1 MHFAQTDFPFLSQK
15 DKNFLTG
22 VVNATSANSNTLAA
36 AIITATVLNTVLES
50 RQEDIKKTLV
60 LPTNHGRMLDWLEIN
75 DPEMY
80 KDVMSLN
87 AVLTDMYS
95 AYTLP
100 AENYF
105 KSLTEIGFKHLG
117 VVDLSEFIEAAEYIG
132 TETAFTAAQATNVI
146 SKVLKRMYTRL
157 IDKYGIDTFCNTQY
171 VLVSV
176 YDIYTA
182 AVEKYTP
189 EYGATVEQVI
199 LDLDD
204 RLFNPQSGP
213 KVKAEL
219 EVEPEFDDDL
229 PALEDEPE
237 IEERIPNRPAAQ

>member
-15 DKNFLTG
+15 DKNFLAG
-22 VVNATSANSNTLAA
+22 VVTETPVNLPA

-60 LPTNHGRMLDWLEIN
+60 LPTNHSRILDWLEVN
-75 DPEMY
+75 APEIY
-80 KDVMSLN
+80 KDMMSLN
-87 AVLTDMYS
+87 AILVDVYS
-95 AYTLP
+95 AYKLSVESP
-100 AENYF
+100 L

-117 VVDLSEFIEAAEYIG
+117 VVDLSEFIEGAEYIG
-132 TETAFTAAQATNVI
+132 APFTTEQASNVV
-146 SKVLKRMYTRL
+146 SKILRRMYARL
-157 IDKYGIDTFCNTQY
+157 VEKYGIDTFCNTQY
-171 VLVSV
+171 ELRSV

-182 AVEKYTP
+182 AVEKYTT

-199 LDLDD
+199 LDLED
-204 RLFNPQSGP
+204 RLFNPQSG
-213 KVKAEL
+213 AEP
-219 EVEPEFDDDL
+219 EVEVEFDDDL

>member
-15 DKNFLTG
+15 DKNFLAG
-22 VVNATSANSNTLAA
+22 VVTETPVNLPA

-60 LPTNHGRMLDWLEIN
+60 LPTNHSRILDWLEVN
-75 DPEMY
+75 APEIY
-80 KDVMSLN
+80 KDMMSLN
-87 AVLTDMYS
+87 AILVDVYS
-95 AYTLP
+95 AYKLSVESP
-100 AENYF
+100 L

-117 VVDLSEFIEAAEYIG
+117 VVDLTEFIEGAEYIG
-132 TETAFTAAQATNVI
+132 APFTTEQASNVV
-146 SKVLKRMYTRL
+146 SKILRRMYARL
-157 IDKYGIDTFCNTQY
+157 VEKYGIDTFCNTQY
-171 VLVSV
+171 ELRSV

-199 LDLDD
+199 LDLED
-204 RLFNPQSGP
+204 RLFNPQSG
-213 KVKAEL
+213 AEL

>member
-22 VVNATSANSNTLAA
+22 VVNAPSANSNTLAA

-95 AYTLP
+95 AYTLS

-117 VVDLSEFIEAAEYIG
+117 VVDLSEFTEAAEYIG
-132 TETAFTAAQATNVI
+132 TETAFTPAQATNVI
-146 SKVLKRMYTRL
+146 SKVLRKVYARL
-157 IDKYGIDTFCNTQY
+157 VDKYGVETFYNTQY
-171 VLVSV
+171 ELRSV

-182 AVEKYTP
+182 AIEKYTP

-199 LDLDD
+199 LDLED

-213 KVKAEL
+213 EP

-229 PALEDEPE
+229 PVLEDEPE
-237 IEERIPNRPAAQ
+237 IEERTPNRPAAQ

>member
-15 DKNFLTG
+15 DKNFLAG
-22 VVNATSANSNTLAA
+22 VVTETPVNLPA

-60 LPTNHGRMLDWLEIN
+60 LPTNHSRILDWLEVN
-75 DPEMY
+75 APEIY
-80 KDVMSLN
+80 KDMMSLN
-87 AVLTDMYS
+87 AILVDVYS
-95 AYTLP
+95 AYKLSVESP
-100 AENYF
+100 L

-117 VVDLSEFIEAAEYIG
+117 VVDLTEFIEGAEYIG
-132 TETAFTAAQATNVI
+132 APFTTEQASNVV
-146 SKVLKRMYTRL
+146 SKILRRMYARL
-157 IDKYGIDTFCNTQY
+157 VEKYGIDTFCNTQY
-171 VLVSV
+171 ELRSV

-199 LDLDD
+199 LDLED
-204 RLFNPQSGP
+204 RLFNPQSG
-213 KVKAEL
+213 AEP
-219 EVEPEFDDDL
+219 EVEVEFDDDL

>member
-15 DKNFLTG
+15 DKNFLAG
-22 VVNATSANSNTLAA
+22 VVTETPVNLPA

-60 LPTNHGRMLDWLEIN
+60 LPTNHSRILDWLEVN
-75 DPEMY
+75 APEIY
-80 KDVMSLN
+80 KDMMSLN
-87 AVLTDMYS
+87 AILVDVYS
-95 AYTLP
+95 AYKLSVESP
-100 AENYF
+100 L

-117 VVDLSEFIEAAEYIG
+117 VVDLSEFIEGAEYIG
-132 TETAFTAAQATNVI
+132 APFTTEQASNVV
-146 SKVLKRMYTRL
+146 SKILRRMYARL
-157 IDKYGIDTFCNTQY
+157 VEKYGIDTFCNTQY
-171 VLVSV
+171 ELRSV

-199 LDLDD
+199 LDLED
-204 RLFNPQSGP
+204 RLFNPQSG
-213 KVKAEL
+213 AEP
-219 EVEPEFDDDL
+219 EVEVEFDDDL
-229 PALEDEPE
+229 PALDEEVE

>member
-22 VVNATSANSNTLAA
+22 VVTETPVNLPA

-60 LPTNHGRMLDWLEIN
+60 LPTNHGRMLDWLEAN

-95 AYTLP
+95 AYTLS

-117 VVDLSEFIEAAEYIG
+117 VVDLTEFIEAAEYIG

-146 SKVLKRMYTRL
+146 SKVLKRMYATL
-157 IDKYGIDTFCNTQY
+157 IDKYGIETFCNTQY
-171 VLVSV
+171 ELRSV

-204 RLFNPQSGP
+204 RLFNPQSG
-213 KVKAEL
+213 AEL

>member
-95 AYTLP
+95 AYTLST
-100 AENYF
+100 ENYF

-117 VVDLSEFIEAAEYIG
+117 VVDLTEFIEAAEYIG

-199 LDLDD
+199 LDLED
-204 RLFNPQSGP
+204 RLFNPQSG
-213 KVKAEL
+213 AEL

-229 PALEDEPE
+229 PALDEEVE

>member
-15 DKNFLTG
+15 DKNFLAG
-22 VVNATSANSNTLAA
+22 VVTETPVNLPA

-60 LPTNHGRMLDWLEIN
+60 LPTNHSRMLDWLEVN
-75 DPEMY
+75 APEIY
-80 KDVMSLN
+80 KDMMSLN
-87 AVLTDMYS
+87 AILVDVYS
-95 AYTLP
+95 AYKLSVESP
-100 AENYF
+100 L

-117 VVDLSEFIEAAEYIG
+117 VVDLTEFIEAAEYIG
-132 TETAFTAAQATNVI
+132 APFTTEQASNVV
-146 SKVLKRMYTRL
+146 SKILRRMYARL
-157 IDKYGIDTFCNTQY
+157 VEKYGIDTFCNTQY
-171 VLVSV
+171 ELRSV

-199 LDLDD
+199 LDLED
-204 RLFNPQSGP
+204 RLFNPQSG
-213 KVKAEL
+213 AEP
-219 EVEPEFDDDL
+219 EVEVEFDDDL

>member
-15 DKNFLTG
+15 DKNFLAG
-22 VVNATSANSNTLAA
+22 VVTETPVNLPA

-60 LPTNHGRMLDWLEIN
+60 LPTNHSRILDWLEVN
-75 DPEMY
+75 APEIY
-80 KDVMSLN
+80 KDMMSLN
-87 AVLTDMYS
+87 AILVDVYS
-95 AYTLP
+95 AYKLSVESP
-100 AENYF
+100 L

-117 VVDLSEFIEAAEYIG
+117 VVDLTEFIEGAEYIG
-132 TETAFTAAQATNVI
+132 APFTTEQASNVV
-146 SKVLKRMYTRL
+146 SKILRRMYARL
-157 IDKYGIDTFCNTQY
+157 VEKYGIDTFCNTQY
-171 VLVSV
+171 ELRSV

-213 KVKAEL
+213 KVKAE
-219 EVEPEFDDDL
+219 PEFDDDL

>member
-15 DKNFLTG
+15 DKNFLAG
-22 VVNATSANSNTLAA
+22 VVTETPVNLPA

-60 LPTNHGRMLDWLEIN
+60 LPTNHSRILDWLEVN
-75 DPEMY
+75 APEIY
-80 KDVMSLN
+80 KDMMSLN
-87 AVLTDMYS
+87 AILVDVYS
-95 AYTLP
+95 AYKLSVESP
-100 AENYF
+100 L

-117 VVDLSEFIEAAEYIG
+117 VVDLSEFIEGAEYIG
-132 TETAFTAAQATNVI
+132 APFTTEQASNVV
-146 SKVLKRMYTRL
+146 SKILRRMYARL
-157 IDKYGIDTFCNTQY
+157 VEKYGIDTFCNTQY
-171 VLVSV
+171 ELRSV

-199 LDLDD
+199 LDLED
-204 RLFNPQSGP
+204 RLFNPQSG
-213 KVKAEL
+213 AEP
-219 EVEPEFDDDL
+219 EVEVEFDDDL
-229 PALEDEPE
+229 PSLEDEPE

>member
-15 DKNFLTG
+15 DKNFLAG
-22 VVNATSANSNTLAA
+22 VVTETPVNLPA

-60 LPTNHGRMLDWLEIN
+60 LPTNHGRMLDWLEAN

-80 KDVMSLN
+80 KDMMSLN
-87 AVLTDMYS
+87 AILVDVYS
-95 AYTLP
+95 AYKLSVESP
-100 AENYF
+100 L

-117 VVDLSEFIEAAEYIG
+117 VVDLSEFIEGAEYIG
-132 TETAFTAAQATNVI
+132 APFTTEQASNIV
-146 SKVLKRMYTRL
+146 SKILRRMYARL
-157 IDKYGIDTFCNTQY
+157 VEKYGIDTFCNTQY
-171 VLVSV
+171 ELRSV

-182 AVEKYTP
+182 AVEKYTT

-199 LDLDD
+199 LDLED
-204 RLFNPQSGP
+204 RLFNPQSG
-213 KVKAEL
+213 AEP
-219 EVEPEFDDDL
+219 EVEVEFDDDL
-229 PALEDEPE
+229 PALDEEVE

>member
-15 DKNFLTG
+15 DKNFLAG
-22 VVNATSANSNTLAA
+22 VVTETPVNLPA

-60 LPTNHGRMLDWLEIN
+60 LPTNHSRILDWLEVN
-75 DPEMY
+75 APEIY
-80 KDVMSLN
+80 KDMMSLN
-87 AVLTDMYS
+87 AILVDVYS
-95 AYTLP
+95 AYKLSVESP
-100 AENYF
+100 L

-117 VVDLSEFIEAAEYIG
+117 VVDLTEFIEGAEYIG
-132 TETAFTAAQATNVI
+132 APFTTEQASNVV
-146 SKVLKRMYTRL
+146 SKILRRMYARL
-157 IDKYGIDTFCNTQY
+157 VEKYGIDTFCNTQY
-171 VLVSV
+171 ELRSV

-199 LDLDD
+199 LDLED
-204 RLFNPQSGP
+204 RLFNPQSG
-213 KVKAEL
+213 AEP
-219 EVEPEFDDDL
+219 EVEVEFDDDL
-229 PALEDEPE
+229 PALDEEVE

>member
-15 DKNFLTG
+15 DKNFLAG
-22 VVNATSANSNTLAA
+22 VVTETPVNLPA

-60 LPTNHGRMLDWLEIN
+60 LPTNHSRILDWLEVN
-75 DPEMY
+75 APEIY
-80 KDVMSLN
+80 KDMMSLN
-87 AVLTDMYS
+87 AILVDVYS
-95 AYTLP
+95 AYKLSVESP
-100 AENYF
+100 L

-117 VVDLSEFIEAAEYIG
+117 VVDLTEFIEAAEYIG
-132 TETAFTAAQATNVI
+132 APFTTEQASNVV
-146 SKVLKRMYTRL
+146 SKILRRMYARL
-157 IDKYGIDTFCNTQY
+157 VEKYGIDTFCNTQY
-171 VLVSV
+171 ELRSV

-199 LDLDD
+199 LDLED
-204 RLFNPQSGP
+204 RLFNPQSG
-213 KVKAEL
+213 AEP
-219 EVEPEFDDDL
+219 EVEVEFDDDL
-229 PALEDEPE
+229 PALDEEVE

>member
-15 DKNFLTG
+15 DKNFLAG
-22 VVNATSANSNTLAA
+22 VVTETPVNLPA

-60 LPTNHGRMLDWLEIN
+60 LPTNHSRILDWLEVN
-75 DPEMY
+75 APEIY
-80 KDVMSLN
+80 KDMMSLN
-87 AVLTDMYS
+87 AILVDVYS
-95 AYTLP
+95 AYKLSVESP
-100 AENYF
+100 L

-117 VVDLSEFIEAAEYIG
+117 VVDLSEFIEGAEYIG
-132 TETAFTAAQATNVI
+132 APFTTEQASNIV
-146 SKVLKRMYTRL
+146 SKILRRMYARL
-157 IDKYGIDTFCNTQY
+157 VEKYGIDTFCNTQY
-171 VLVSV
+171 ELRPV

-199 LDLDD
+199 LDLED
-204 RLFNPQSGP
+204 RLFNPQSG
-213 KVKAEL
+213 AEP
-219 EVEPEFDDDL
+219 EVEVEFDDDL
-229 PALEDEPE
+229 PALDEEVE